1 MSPDQ
6 SPPRRDPA
14 VAGQNKS
21 WIVCLSTFPPRQCGL
36 ATFTA
41 DLTNAIDQMFGPSVK
56 SKIVAMNLSEVSYF
70 PYPDK
75 VILQISQPREE
86 DYVNAANK
94 LNQLKEVKLVN
105 IQHEFGIFGGEYGSH
120 LLLFLKKLQ
129 KPVVITFHTVLPA
142 PDERMRSIV
151 QSIMKHSQGIIV
163 MTHSSKEILKKDYG
177 LDPDRIQV
185 IPHGIH
191 NIPYRTNEHAKSV
204 LGFSGK
210 LILST
215 FGLLSPGKGI
225 EYVIEALP
233 KVVANSSSENIWS
246 RSRNR

>member
-1 MSPDQ
+1 MSTDQ
-6 SPPRRDPA
+6 
-14 VAGQNKS
+14 QNKS
-21 WIVCLSTFPPRQCGL
+21 WIVGLSPFPPRQCGI

-56 SKIVAMNLSEVSYF
+56 PKIVAMNLTEVSHF

-129 KPVVITFHTVLPA
+129 KPVVTTFHTVLPA
-142 PDERMRSIV
+142 PNERMRSLV
-151 QSIMKHSQGIIV
+151 KAIMEYSKGIIV
-163 MTHSSKEILKKDYG
+163 MTNAA
-177 LDPDRIQV
+177 R
-185 IPHGIH
+185 
-191 NIPYRTNEHAKSV
+191 
-204 LGFSGK
+204 
-210 LILST
+210 
-215 FGLLSPGKGI
+215 
-225 EYVIEALP
+225 
-233 KVVANSSSENIWS
+233 
-246 RSRNR
+246 